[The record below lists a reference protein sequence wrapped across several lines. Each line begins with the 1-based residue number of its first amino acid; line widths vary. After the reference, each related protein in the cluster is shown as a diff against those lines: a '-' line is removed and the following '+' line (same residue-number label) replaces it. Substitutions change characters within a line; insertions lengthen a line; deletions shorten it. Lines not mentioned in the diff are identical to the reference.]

1 MIMSKSEKDRVW
13 KELVKSSNK
22 KMGVVRKEK
31 VVRRKEKVVGV
42 GIGRSFLSDLKLLG
56 IMLVVWIGF
65 FVVVEITGA
74 GGW

>member
-1 MIMSKSEKDRVW
+1 MIMSKNEKDRVW
-13 KELVKSSNK
+13 KELVKSSNE